1 MTQEEFNKMLCN
13 AIDEGILT
21 IKESINNADNPYAER
36 VRYWFKDTDYVIVH
50 N

>member
-1 MTQEEFNKMLCN
+1 MTQEEFNKMLCK

-21 IKESINNADNPYAER
+21 IKESTNIIDNPYSER
-36 VRYWFKDTDYVIVH
+36 IRYWFEDTDYVIVH